1 MATKP
6 DGLPASPKT
15 RTFDANKLNSL
26 PREHVESKA
35 KLTTSETLIVVP
47 GNFLPKKGKRLC
59 AGYTVGKAIGAGL
72 QACVLL
78 LLLCTQQWYLLP
90 FDSANQSSSKMK

>member
-47 GNFLPKKGKRLC
+47 SNFLPKKGKRLC
-59 AGYTVGKAIGAGL
+59 KGYTVGKAIGAGL
-72 QACVLL
+72 QACEQ
-78 LLLCTQQWYLLP
+78 LLC
-90 FDSANQSSSKMK
+90 MK